1 MSTHS
6 THRPSAL
13 RELIRRPYFW
23 GVIAIALLLLINSI
37 KDPGYLAVSY
47 NSASGN
53 LVGNLIDILR
63 AAAPIAM
70 ISVGMC
76 LVIATAGID
85 LSVGSLMAVAGAV
98 AMEFLSSAGG
108 SVGAAFAALGL
119 ALLFVAVL
127 GAVNAVLIS
136 VVGLQP
142 FISTLVLMMAGCGLA
157 KVSTG
162 GQITAASNVP
172 FRWIA
177 NGYVLGLAVVFP
189 LAALIVVAVG

>member
-63 AAAPIAM
+63 PAAAVAM
-70 ISVGMC
+70 CSVGMG
-76 LVIATAGID
+76 LVLATAGTV
-85 LSVGSLMAVAGAV
+85 LPVGSVMAVAGAV
-98 AMEFLSSAGG
+98 AMESLASAGG
-108 SVGAAFAALGL
+108 SPTPALGSLGQALPLGAALG
-119 ALLFVAVL
+119 AL
-127 GAVNAVLIS
+127 NAVLVY
-136 VVGLQP
+136 VV
-142 FISTLVLMMAGCGLA
+142 
-157 KVSTG
+157 
-162 GQITAASNVP
+162 
-172 FRWIA
+172 
-177 NGYVLGLAVVFP
+177 
-189 LAALIVVAVG
+189 

>member
-1 MSTHS
+1 HS

-70 ISVGMC
+70 VSEGLC
-76 LVIATAGID
+76 LLSDCAGID
-85 LSVGSLMAVAGAV
+85 VSVGAVMAVAGAV
-98 AMEFLSSAGG
+98 AMEFLASAGG
-108 SVGAAFAALGL
+108 SPTAALGALGL
-119 ALLFVAVL
+119 ALLL
-127 GAVNAVLIS
+127 GAALGAANAVLIS
-136 VVGLQP
+136 VAGLQP
-142 FISTLVLMMAGCGLA
+142 FISTLVLMLAGREIGRASCRA
-157 KVSTG
+157 RG
-162 GQITAASNVP
+162 GGSE
-172 FRWIA
+172 
-177 NGYVLGLAVVFP
+177 
-189 LAALIVVAVG
+189 

>member
-1 MSTHS
+1 ARQHPDRRNRSRLMSTHS

-76 LVIATAGID
+76 LVIATAALRSWGLSLLLRRAMYAGSP
-85 LSVGSLMAVAGAV
+85 LSV
-98 AMEFLSSAGG
+98 
-108 SVGAAFAALGL
+108 
-119 ALLFVAVL
+119 
-127 GAVNAVLIS
+127 
-136 VVGLQP
+136 
-142 FISTLVLMMAGCGLA
+142 
-157 KVSTG
+157 
-162 GQITAASNVP
+162 
-172 FRWIA
+172 
-177 NGYVLGLAVVFP
+177 
-189 LAALIVVAVG
+189 